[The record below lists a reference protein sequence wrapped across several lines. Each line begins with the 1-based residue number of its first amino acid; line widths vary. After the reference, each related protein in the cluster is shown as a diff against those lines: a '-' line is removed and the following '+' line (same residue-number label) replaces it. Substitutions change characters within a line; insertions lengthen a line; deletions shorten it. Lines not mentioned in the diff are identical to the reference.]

1 MNTEHD
7 LLTALKQGDEKA
19 FNTIYNKYVGQVY
32 NFCKLYIINNDEIE
46 EVVQD
51 VFVRLWESRY
61 AIREDDN
68 FKGLL
73 FIITRNL
80 VFNETRKSFNHD
92 FYTVSI
98 IDAIENMTD
107 ENTSYDVEED
117 LETKDLSEFIDKLI
131 SELPPQRQKIFNL
144 SRKEQKTYREIAEMM
159 NLSEKTVEHQISDA
173 LKYLRKHLMLFTVFL
188 Q

>member
-1 MNTEHD
+1 MNSEKD
-7 LLTALKQGDEKA
+7 LLISLKEGDEKA
-19 FNTIYNKYVGQVY
+19 FNTIYKKYVKQVY
-32 NFCKLYIINNDEIE
+32 NFCKLYIINDNEIE

-61 AIREDDN
+61 TIREDDN

-98 IDAIENMTD
+98 IDAIENMAE
-107 ENTSYDVEED
+107 ENGSYYEEQT
-117 LETKDLSEFIDKLI
+117 LEAKDLSEFIDKLI

-144 SRKEQKTYREIAEMM
+144 SRKEQKSYREIAEIM

-173 LKYLRKHLMLFTVFL
+173 LKYLRKHMILFTVFL